1 MKKIVFTLF
10 TVGILFSCNKDDDS
24 NSNTE
29 LIGNWKLI
37 EVLADPGG
45 GSGTFSSVE
54 SEKIIT
60 FATGGTITSNGNL
73 CHMSINSDNQ
83 TSGTYSNSESTF
95 NSSDCNNPDY
105 NFTFEQNRNILI
117 INYPCFEPCQAKY
130 IKE

>member
-10 TVGILFSCNKDDDS
+10 TVIILFSCNNNGNP

-54 SEKIIT
+54 SEKTIT
-60 FATGGTITSNGNL
+60 FKSGGTIPSNGTL
-73 CHMSINSDNQ
+73 CTMSINSDNQ
-83 TSGTYSNSESTF
+83 TSGTYSSAESTF
-95 NSSDCNNPDY
+95 NSSDCNNTDY
-105 NFTFEQNRNILI
+105 NFTFEQNASILI
-117 INYPCFEPCQAKY
+117 INYPYIEPCKAKY